1 MIRPTARG
9 VGTTLGGCL
18 LLLAGLLLGYRE
30 LFMLGMA
37 ALTAVAVGTAWG
49 LVPPALHVD
58 RAVVPARVRRGEA
71 AESVVDVM
79 ARGRAGR
86 LLSLHDGVRDADG
99 KASSETITTEVFARP
114 GLPTRVRLKLPTD
127 RRGVFQVGP
136 LRVGRTDPLG
146 LWSALRPVGATQQLV
161 VWPTWHSLPASA
173 IGRTAQIEATRDPH
187 HTESTTF
194 HTLREYVS
202 GDDLRHIHWRTSAR
216 MGTLMIRRHEGAS
229 IARLVLLLDDRAS
242 SYVDAESFEAAV
254 EVAASVLVSLTDA
267 GRRLAVVTASDPTHD
282 PVTTTAAGLDLLAA
296 ARLTNSGV
304 SDQRIQA
311 QLRLRPLGDALLVV
325 TGTIGDVTLA
335 APLAAKYH
343 SVQTVELGP
352 ESTFDAAGMVI
363 TAPTAA
369 GIITRLREQR

>member
-1 MIRPTARG
+1 M
-9 VGTTLGGCL
+9 GTTLGGCL

-30 LFMLGMA
+30 LFMLGA
-37 ALTAVAVGTAWG
+37 AGLTAVAVGTVWG

-58 RAVVPARVRRGEA
+58 RVVVPGRVRRGEPA
-71 AESVVDVM
+71 DSVVDVM

-86 LLSLHDGVRDADG
+86 LLSLHDGVWDADG
-99 KASSETITTEVFARP
+99 KPASEAVTTEVFARP
-114 GLPTRVRLKLPTD
+114 GLPTRVRLRLPTNQ
-127 RRGVFQVGP
+127 RGVFQVGP
-136 LRVGRTDPLG
+136 LRIGRTDPLG
-146 LWSALRPVGATQQLV
+146 LWSALRPVGTAQQLV
-161 VWPTWHSLPASA
+161 VWPTWHAVPASA
-173 IGRTAQIEATRDPH
+173 IGRTAQIEATRDPQ

-229 IARLVLLLDDRAS
+229 IARLVLLIDDRAP
-242 SYVDAESFEAAV
+242 SYVDADSFEQAV

-267 GRRLAVVTASDPTHD
+267 GRRLAVMSASDPTRD

-296 ARLTNSGV
+296 ARLTSSGV

-325 TGTIGDVTLA
+325 TGTVGDVTLA

-343 SVQTVELGP
+343 SVQTLELGP
-352 ESTFDAAGMVI
+352 ETRLDVAGAVI
-363 TAPTAA
+363 AAPTAA
-369 GIITRLREQR
+369 GMIARLREQR